1 MMERLLRECRLCPRD
16 CGANRWQGQKGFC
29 GVDKTLRLARA
40 ALHPWEEPC
49 LIGEKGSGA
58 VFFSGCGLKCVY
70 CQNYDIAVATAGE
83 PVEISRL
90 AEIFLELQ
98 DQGAANINL
107 VTAAQYVPQT
117 VRALELA
124 KEQGLTLPVV
134 YNSGGYEKVETL
146 KLLEGLVDVWLPD
159 YKYRSRELARRL
171 SRAEDYPEQAARAL
185 DEMVRQAG
193 GEAFAAD
200 GRMLRGVIVR
210 HLVLPGQKEDSKA
223 VVRFLRERYGDRIY
237 LSLLKQYT
245 PLPRMRAWPQLNR
258 RVTTYEYRQV
268 VDYALSLGVTK
279 GYMQKG
285 ETAKESFIPAFD
297 GQGVARGKDESDEI
311 SDICGGRVSGG
322 QPDS

>member
-1 MMERLLRECRLCPRD
+1 MND
-16 CGANRWQGQKGFC
+16 
-29 GVDKTLRLARA
+29 
-40 ALHPWEEPC
+40 
-49 LIGEKGSGA
+49 
-58 VFFSGCGLKCVY
+58 
-70 CQNYDIAVATAGE
+70 
-83 PVEISRL
+83 
-90 AEIFLELQ
+90 
-98 DQGAANINL
+98 
-107 VTAAQYVPQT
+107 
-117 VRALELA
+117 RALKVLEQYDL
-124 KEQGLTLPVV
+124 EILGTRRGRGSYICETPQGLRILCDYQGTENKAQFQNMVMKKIR
-134 YNSGGYEKVETL
+134 SGGYEKVETL

>member
-1 MMERLLRECRLCPRD
+1 MERLLRECRLCPRD

-210 HLVLPGQKEDSKA
+210 HLVLPGLTGDSM
-223 VVRFLRERYGDRIY
+223 RI
-237 LSLLKQYT
+237 LTWIRDELPDTPVSLMGQYT
-245 PLPRMRAWPQLNR
+245 PCGRALTIPGMNR
-258 RVTTYEYRQV
+258 RVTKKEYARVLAHMQAIGLDGYRQE
-268 VDYALSLGVTK
+268 L
-279 GYMQKG
+279 
-285 ETAKESFIPAFD
+285 TAADDAFIPAFD
-297 GQGVARGKDESDEI
+297 GTGVGTADAGEAHADPMPQHRSA
-311 SDICGGRVSGG
+311 
-322 QPDS
+322 